1 MKHASQATVLLRR
14 WWLQIVAVLLGIS
27 AGLLFSALKEPVYT
41 AEAYVVVVADDKS
54 NIEQATNFA
63 QAFARIVTQPGIIG
77 AAVRPGLPAQTVDQ
91 LQQVVRVSASPDAPL
106 IRLGASSAQ
115 PAHAAIQ
122 ANAVAQALIS
132 YANLHAADTGVRI
145 ANLSTAASPGEPSS
159 PNLGLN
165 LAVGTAAGCLLG
177 ALFFLIAPARQRRAA
192 FDAGPAR
199 EHLVKRQ
206 RVKA

>member
-132 YANLHAADTGVRI
+132 YANLHAADTGCASRTCRPPRRPVSRRRRTW
-145 ANLSTAASPGEPSS
+145 ASTWRWARRPAACSARCSS
-159 PNLGLN
+159 SS
-165 LAVGTAAGCLLG
+165 
-177 ALFFLIAPARQRRAA
+177 RRRASA
-192 FDAGPAR
+192 ARRSTPAPR
-199 EHLVKRQ
+199 ENTW
-206 RVKA
+206 